1 MAEMQFLFE
10 GETLALGD
18 GAAGAGTLGNIHE
31 PGFNP
36 ALGRALRRKR
46 AAWRDP
52 NAVIYER
59 SDVLEDARAKTPD
72 VLVVTPGAAPIS
84 IEVEWGAPA
93 VADARGRLGK
103 AVKGGG
109 QIRSAIAVGAPR
121 GVIHW
126 TDERLERDLESL
138 EFAFVVLSSTRAPNG
153 QRQGDL
159 LPKSDEVARWPLEG
173 HVTGTLDDLACLCE
187 YATAPA
193 QLVARMTDSVASRIQ
208 SLAEMMRRSGLT
220 GTTLDDIG
228 RLLGQHSHAQALRL
242 ACCIWL
248 TAFRLQTLLA
258 QNSASVQAAGLRPV
272 SSYFRPSMA
281 VGEPPLLSPMEIQ
294 QAWGS
299 ILSVNYRAVFETA
312 EASLDARIP
321 VRETALAI
329 SEIAR
334 MAEEV
339 ESSGFG
345 NRIDFAGEL
354 FPKLLDDREEVAA
367 HYTLPATAELLAAL
381 AADRVASPDWS
392 DADAVAALRIAD
404 MACGTGSLL
413 RAAYQNV
420 RRRHEALGGDG
431 AGVHRAMLSGGATGL
446 DVNALAA
453 HMTAAGLSSYDLAQE
468 YETAN
473 IGVAPIEDG
482 KTGSLELLA
491 GEELARGLA
500 VPDGSQDLVIQNP
513 PYLRARGGRKMF
525 AVSGIAEEERKRSVK
540 RLEMLRRAY
549 GGEWTHGQ
557 AGHGPEFSAL
567 AHRKLKPGGVFASV
581 LPLTAAHA
589 ESWTGFRKSIEAHYD
604 DVTAIAFTVN
614 AVASKSAMMSADTH
628 MNEMLL
634 VATKRAEPRPAG
646 EGAAV
651 TCVNLSRPLRSLV
664 EAYWLSKLIA
674 GIEREGDSG
683 ELWAAGRF
691 GSWVRFSPAD
701 AGGPWQALGIRS
713 PGLAVAGL
721 SLRSGRLRA
730 PGRRRG
736 WDFAL
741 PLAILGD
748 VVGIGP
754 THDLIGHPV
763 FGDGRGV
770 FRFYPIT
777 AYDHDAPTFPA
788 LWGASKAHHVGPPSK
803 MTARA
808 THRGSPMPGKTEE
821 EVGAMLDARSDI
833 FISRNLRTTTQPLAA
848 AKTSEPMMGGSSWTA
863 LLSDDEGVKA
873 ALAVW
878 LNSTLGA
885 IMRTAYAQTTQP
897 GRARMQVRAI
907 KDFPVPDFA
916 AESEA
921 GAHARAAALERL
933 PALAELELR
942 PFAYAAQDDN
952 RKAIDA
958 AALGLVGLGA
968 NDDAA
973 SALDWLRQEW
983 CKEPATHGGNE
994 TIMSATGV
1002 VPD

>member
-1 MAEMQFLFE
+1 MAEMQFGFG
-10 GETLALGD
+10 GEMLSLGD
-18 GAAGAGTLGNIHE
+18 DAPGAGTLGNIHE
-31 PGFNP
+31 TSFNRV
-36 ALGRALRRKR
+36 LGRALRRKR
-46 AAWRDP
+46 AVWRDP
-52 NAVIYER
+52 NAVVYER
-59 SDVLEDARAKTPD
+59 SDVLEDARAKKPD

-93 VADARGRLGK
+93 VADARERLGK

-121 GVIHW
+121 AIIHW
-126 TDERLERDLESL
+126 TDERVERDLESV
-138 EFAFVVLSSTRAPNG
+138 EFSFVVLSSTRAANG

-159 LPKSDEVARWPLEG
+159 LPKSDEVARWPLDG
-173 HVTGTLDDLACLCE
+173 HVTGSLDDLACLCE

-281 VGEPPLLSPMEIQ
+281 VGEAPLLSPTEIQ

-312 EASLDARIP
+312 QASLDARIP
-321 VRETALAI
+321 IRETALTI

-334 MAEEV
+334 MAEDV

-381 AADRVASPDWS
+381 AAERVALPDWS
-392 DADAVAALRIAD
+392 DAEAVSSLRIAD

-491 GEELARGLA
+491 GEELERGLA
-500 VPDGSQDLVIQNP
+500 VPDASQDLVIQNP

-540 RLEMLRRAY
+540 RLETLRRAY
-549 GGEWTHGQ
+549 GDGWTHGQ
-557 AGHGPEFSAL
+557 AGHGPDFSAL

-604 DVTAIAFTVN
+604 DVTAIAFTIN
-614 AVASKSAMMSADTH
+614 AVGSKSAMMSADTH

-651 TCVNLSRPLRSLV
+651 ACVNLSKPLRSLV
-664 EAYWLSKLIA
+664 EAYWCAKLISN
-674 GIEREGDSG
+674 REDGASG
-683 ELWAAGRF
+683 ELIASDEF
-691 GSWVRFSPAD
+691 GSWVAFPSVGR
-701 AGGPWQALGIRS
+701 GGPWQALGVRN
-713 PGLAVAGL
+713 PALALSGMEL
-721 SLRSGRLRA
+721 QQSSLRLPLR
-730 PGRRRG
+730 GEQIG
-736 WDFAL
+736 FAL
-741 PLAILGD
+741 PFATLGEMAE
-748 VVGIGP
+748 IGP
-754 THDLIGHPV
+754 THHLIGHV
-763 FGDGRGV
+763 HGMQAIGV
-770 FRFYPIT
+770 FRFHPIT
-777 AYDHDAPTFPA
+777 PYDRNTPTFPS
-788 LWGASKAHHVGPPSK
+788 LWAASQRQTRITTKP
-803 MTARA
+803 
-808 THRGSPMPGKTEE
+808 THRGAPLPGKQDDAHTRP
-821 EVGAMLDARSDI
+821 MLARRSDL
-833 FISRNLRTTTQPLAA
+833 FIARNLRLTSQALAA
-848 AKTSEPMMGGSSWTA
+848 ARTSAPVMGGNAWA
-863 LLSDDEGVKA
+863 AVLSNDDGLKA
-873 ALAVW
+873 ALTIW

-885 IMRTAYAQTTQP
+885 MVIASYGQTTQP
-897 GRARMQVRAI
+897 GRARMEIRAL
-907 KDFPVPDFA
+907 PGLPAPNFA

-952 RKAIDA
+952 RKAVDA
-958 AALGLVGLGA
+958 AALDLVGLGG
-968 NDDAA
+968 NEDAA

-994 TIMSATGV
+994 VIMSAVGV